1 MPYSTAGKIVLKSE
15 QPMGKETAMIANPN
29 YQKTL
34 RACYLGYVTQA
45 ICANFAPLLFLTF
58 QKTYSISLGAIALI
72 PTVFFLTQLAVDFA
86 ASGFVDRIGYRACAV
101 VSHILSAAGLA
112 LLAFLPDLLPL
123 PFLGILISVMV
134 YAVSSGLIEVLV
146 SPIVEAC
153 PFENKASRMSLLH
166 SFYCWGMVAVV
177 LGSTLFFA
185 LFGLENWRILTLLW
199 ALVPFCNI
207 FNFLSCPIQRLV
219 ENGAG
224 MRPRQL
230 IRLPLFWLLVL
241 LMACSGAAEN
251 AMTQWA
257 SAFAESAVGVPK
269 AVGDL
274 AGPCLFAV
282 FMGVSRV
289 LCAKAGP
296 KADLRKSMLACGALC
311 VGCYL
316 LASLS
321 PFPVLGLTGCAL
333 CGFSV
338 GIMWPGTISLSAR
351 ACPKGGTAMF
361 AFLALAGDL
370 GGTLGPLSVGFVSG
384 LAGGDLKSGF
394 LVAALFPVAL
404 VLGLMALKEKERR
417 PAAPARNSVRNTV
430 Q

>member
-1 MPYSTAGKIVLKSE
+1 MTAA
-15 QPMGKETAMIANPN
+15 TN

-58 QKTYSISLGAIALI
+58 QKTYSVSLGEIALI
-72 PTVFFLTQLAVDFA
+72 PTVFFLTQLLVDLA
-86 ASGFVDRIGYRACAV
+86 ATGFVDKVGYRACV
-101 VSHILSAAGLA
+101 VAAHILSAAGLVM
-112 LLAFLPDLLPL
+112 LAFLPDLLPV
-123 PFLGILISVMV
+123 PFAGILLSVVV
-134 YAVSSGLIEVLV
+134 YAVSSGLIEVLI

-166 SFYCWGMVAVV
+166 SFYCWGMVGV
-177 LGSTLFFA
+177 FFA

-207 FNFLSCPIQRLV
+207 FAFLTCPIETLV
-219 ENGAG
+219 ESGEG
-224 MRPRQL
+224 MGIKEL
-230 IRLPLFWLLVL
+230 LRLPLFWLLIL
-241 LMACSGAAEN
+241 LMVCSGAAETSM
-251 AMTQWA
+251 AQWA
-257 SAFAESAVGVPK
+257 SAFTEAAIGVSK
-269 AVGDL
+269 TVGDL

-282 FMGVSRV
+282 FMGTSRV
-289 LCAKAGP
+289 LCARASHKMELGNM
-296 KADLRKSMLACGALC
+296 MLVCGGLC

-316 LASLS
+316 LAALS
-321 PFPVLGLTGCAL
+321 ASPVLGLAGCAL

-370 GGTLGPLSVGFVSG
+370 GGTVGPLSVGFVSG
-384 LAGGDLKSGF
+384 AADGDLKKGF
-394 LVAALFPVAL
+394 LTAAVFPVVL
-404 VLGLMALKEKERR
+404 VAGLTVLKARNRRRLPCKEKG
-417 PAAPARNSVRNTV
+417 TGHGV

>member
-1 MPYSTAGKIVLKSE
+1 MTD
-15 QPMGKETAMIANPN
+15 TPN

-58 QKTYSISLGAIALI
+58 QKSYNISLGEIALI
-72 PTVFFLTQLAVDFA
+72 PTAFFLTQLVIDLA
-86 ASGFVDRIGYRACAV
+86 ATKFVDRIGYRTCV
-101 VSHILSAAGLA
+101 VASHILSTLGLVM
-112 LLAFLPDLLPL
+112 LAFLPDLLPV
-123 PFLGILISVMV
+123 PFWGILLSVMV
-134 YAVSSGLIEVLV
+134 YAVSSGLIEVLI

-153 PFENKASRMSLLH
+153 PFENKAGSMSLLH

-177 LGSTLFFA
+177 LCSTLFFA

-199 ALVPFCNI
+199 AMVPFCNV
-207 FNFLSCPIQRLV
+207 FNFLTCPIERLV
-219 ENGAG
+219 ENGEG
-224 MRPRQL
+224 MRAGKL
-230 IRLPLFWLLVL
+230 LRLPLFWLLIL
-241 LMACSGAAEN
+241 LMVCSGASEN

-257 SAFAESAVGVPK
+257 SAFAEASIGVPK

-282 FMGVSRV
+282 LMGASRV
-289 LCAKAGP
+289 LCARMSQKVNLG
-296 KADLRKSMLACGALC
+296 KMMLVCGFLC
-311 VGCYL
+311 IGCYL

-321 PFPVLGLTGCAL
+321 NVPVLGLAGCGL

-338 GIMWPGTISLSAR
+338 GIMWPGTLSLSAR

-370 GGTLGPLSVGFVSG
+370 GGTIGPMSVGGVSG
-384 LAGGDLKSGF
+384 LANGDLKKGL
-394 LVAALFPVAL
+394 LVATAFPIAL
-404 VLGLMALKEKERR
+404 VLGLMVLQRKSRHHIAQ
-417 PAAPARNSVRNTV
+417 V
-430 Q
+430 

>member
-1 MPYSTAGKIVLKSE
+1 MTR
-15 QPMGKETAMIANPN
+15 TPN

-58 QKTYSISLGAIALI
+58 QKTYSISLSQIALI
-72 PTVFFLTQLAVDFA
+72 PTVFFLTQLVVDFA
-86 ASGFVDRIGYRACAV
+86 ATEFVDRIGYRTCVV
-101 VSHILSAAGLA
+101 VSHILSAAGLVM
-112 LLAFLPDLLPL
+112 LAYLPDHLPV

-153 PFENKASRMSLLH
+153 PFENKESRMSLLH

-207 FNFLSCPIQRLV
+207 FNFLTCPIERLV
-219 ENGAG
+219 ESGEG
-224 MRPRQL
+224 MRVTELLQL
-230 IRLPLFWLLVL
+230 PVFWLLIL

-251 AMTQWA
+251 AMAQWA
-257 SAFAESAVGVPK
+257 SAFTEAAAGVPK
-269 AVGDL
+269 TVGDL

-282 FMGVSRV
+282 FMGLSRV
-289 LCAKAGP
+289 FCARMSCRMNLRRLMWLCGI
-296 KADLRKSMLACGALC
+296 LC
-311 VGCYL
+311 IGCYL

-321 PFPVLGLTGCAL
+321 ASPVLKVTGCAL

-338 GIMWPGTISLSAR
+338 GIMWPGTISISSQI
-351 ACPKGGTAMF
+351 CPAGGTAMF

-370 GGTLGPLSVGFVSG
+370 GGTMGPMAVGFVSN
-384 LAGGDLKSGF
+384 LAGNDLKKG
-394 LVAALFPVAL
+394 LLTAAVFPVVL
-404 VLGLMALKEKERR
+404 VLGLALLKNKRR
-417 PAAPARNSVRNTV
+417 KKFSEA
-430 Q
+430 

>member
-1 MPYSTAGKIVLKSE
+1 MTAA
-15 QPMGKETAMIANPN
+15 TN

-58 QKTYSISLGAIALI
+58 QKTYSVSLGEIALI
-72 PTVFFLTQLAVDFA
+72 PTVFFLTQLLVDLA
-86 ASGFVDRIGYRACAV
+86 ATGFVDKVGYRACV
-101 VSHILSAAGLA
+101 VAAHILSAAGLVM
-112 LLAFLPDLLPL
+112 LAFLPDLLPV
-123 PFLGILISVMV
+123 PFAGILLSVVV
-134 YAVSSGLIEVLV
+134 YAVSSGLIEVLI

-166 SFYCWGMVAVV
+166 SFYCWGMVGVV
-177 LGSTLFFA
+177 LGSTVFFA

-207 FNFLSCPIQRLV
+207 FAFLTCPIETLV
-219 ENGAG
+219 ESGEG
-224 MRPRQL
+224 MGIKEL
-230 IRLPLFWLLVL
+230 LRLPLFWLLIL
-241 LMACSGAAEN
+241 LMVCSGAAETSM
-251 AMTQWA
+251 AQWA
-257 SAFAESAVGVPK
+257 SAFTEAAIGVSK
-269 AVGDL
+269 TVGDL

-282 FMGVSRV
+282 FMGTSRV
-289 LCAKAGP
+289 LCARASHKMELGNM
-296 KADLRKSMLACGALC
+296 MLVCGGLC

-316 LASLS
+316 LAALS
-321 PFPVLGLTGCAL
+321 ASPVLGLAGCAL

-370 GGTLGPLSVGFVSG
+370 GGTVGPLSVGFVSG
-384 LAGGDLKSGF
+384 AADGDLKKGF
-394 LVAALFPVAL
+394 LTAAVFPVVL
-404 VLGLMALKEKERR
+404 VAGLAVLKARNRRRLPCKEKG
-417 PAAPARNSVRNTV
+417 TGHGV